1 MITHMHNFNKKKK
14 WALSA
19 FITPKKKKN
28 SMFVWFGTLMRV

>member
-19 FITPKKKKN
+19 FITPKKKKI
-28 SMFVWFGTLMRV
+28 VCLYGLGHL